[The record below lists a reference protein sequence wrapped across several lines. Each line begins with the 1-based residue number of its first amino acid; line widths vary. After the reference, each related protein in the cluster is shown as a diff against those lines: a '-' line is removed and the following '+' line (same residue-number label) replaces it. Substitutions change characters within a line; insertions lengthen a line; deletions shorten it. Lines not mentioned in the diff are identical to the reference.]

1 MIFSAESRSIW
12 NSLLVSVWLGAT
24 TIESPVWMP
33 TGSIF
38 SMQQMQMAVSL
49 RSRIT
54 SYSISL

>member
-33 TGSIF
+33 PGSIF